1 LKGNIKIIFIFLLCL
16 ILAVN
21 LNERV
26 YGDEFVE
33 DEFASEVVIESV
45 NVDESEELKPPRIE
59 AKAAIVIDADTGRV
73 LYEKDAYS
81 RRAIAS
87 TTKIMTAIVA
97 IENGNLDD
105 KVKVSIRA
113 ASIWG
118 STIKLKPGEELTL
131 KELLYG
137 MMLRSG
143 NDAALA
149 VAEHVGGTVENF
161 VKMMNDKAR
170 ELGLKNTAFKTPH
183 GLDVEGHYST
193 AYELAMLTRYALQ
206 NPVFAQIVAT
216 KSTTITNRSLY
227 TTNEMLSLYPG
238 ADGVKTGYTGKAGRC
253 LVTSATRDGFKIISV
268 VLNCSSRSKRAESSK
283 TILDYAFNNYKP
295 YELLRANQELGRVK
309 VYKGKKDSV
318 PVVAVESI
326 KMPLSREEK
335 EKLRTELTL
344 GETIKAPVYKGV
356 EVGKI
361 EFFVDG
367 KLIGRSAVKTAEAV
381 PEKSYGDYFREILD
395 MWFKLARL
403 NLSGVFAKSLNI
415 MQ

>member
-1 LKGNIKIIFIFLLCL
+1 MFCCIFAI
-16 ILAVN
+16 N
-21 LNERV
+21 LNGMA

-33 DEFASEVVIESV
+33 DEFNEDEFVLEVDAKPVDGH
-45 NVDESEELKPPRIE
+45 DESKPPKIE
-59 AKAAIVIDADTGRV
+59 AGAAIVIDADTGRV

-97 IENGNLDD
+97 LENGNLND
-105 KVKVSIRA
+105 KVKVSKKA

-118 STIKLKPGEELTL
+118 STIKLKEGEELTL
-131 KELLYG
+131 RELLYG
-137 MMLRSG
+137 MMLKSG

-161 VKMMNDKAR
+161 VKMMNDKAK
-170 ELGLKNTAFKTPH
+170 ELGLKDTAFKTPH

-193 AYELAMLTRYALQ
+193 PYELAMMTRYALR
-206 NPVFAQIVAT
+206 NPIFAEMVAT

-268 VLNCSSRSKRAESSK
+268 VLNCASRNKRAESSK
-283 TILDYAFNNYKP
+283 AILDYAFNNYRP
-295 YELLRANQELGRVK
+295 YELLRANQELGQVS
-309 VYKGKKDSV
+309 VYKGKKSSV
-318 PVVAVESI
+318 SVVAVESI
-326 KMPLSREEK
+326 KLPLSKEEK
-335 EKLRTELTL
+335 AKLRTELTL
-344 GETIKAPVYKGV
+344 EDTINAPVYKGV

-361 EFFVDG
+361 EFLVDG
-367 KLIGRSAVKTAEAV
+367 KLIARSAVKTAEVV
-381 PEKSYGDYFREILD
+381 PDKKYGDYFRDVLD
-395 MWFKLARL
+395 IWFKLARL
-403 NLSGVFAKSLNI
+403 R
-415 MQ
+415 

>member
-1 LKGNIKIIFIFLLCL
+1 
-16 ILAVN
+16 

-105 KVKVSIRA
+105 KVKVSSRA

-149 VAEHVGGTVENF
+149 VAEHGGTVENF

-227 TTNEMLSLYPG
+227 TTNEMLYI
-238 ADGVKTGYTGKAGRC
+238 RE
-253 LVTSATRDGFKIISV
+253 R
-268 VLNCSSRSKRAESSK
+268 
-283 TILDYAFNNYKP
+283 
-295 YELLRANQELGRVK
+295 QE
-309 VYKGKKDSV
+309 D
-318 PVVAVESI
+318 
-326 KMPLSREEK
+326 
-335 EKLRTELTL
+335 
-344 GETIKAPVYKGV
+344 
-356 EVGKI
+356 
-361 EFFVDG
+361 F
-367 KLIGRSAVKTAEAV
+367 
-381 PEKSYGDYFREILD
+381 
-395 MWFKLARL
+395 
-403 NLSGVFAKSLNI
+403 
-415 MQ
+415 